1 MQRRAKSGTETV
13 ALGLPRQGNDR
24 RPGVVEGALWISSR
38 YREDGMK
45 RILFLCTGNSC
56 RSQMAQVIMNWLG
69 KGRFEALSAGSKP
82 SGYVHPLAIKTL
94 EDSHL
99 PTEGLRSKSW
109 EEFEGQTFDFIL
121 TVCDWAK
128 ESCPVWPGQPI
139 TAHWG
144 FEDPAE
150 ATGTDEQ
157 KERVFR
163 KVFAEIQTRIRL
175 FIALSME
182 SLPHFELEKR
192 VNTIGKETL

>member
-1 MQRRAKSGTETV
+1 
-13 ALGLPRQGNDR
+13 
-24 RPGVVEGALWISSR
+24 
-38 YREDGMK
+38 MK

-56 RSQMAQVIMNWLG
+56 RSQMAQVIMIYQG

-82 SGYVHPLAIKTL
+82 AGYVHPLAIKTL
-94 EDSHL
+94 EDAKLS
-99 PTEGLRSKSW
+99 TEGLRSKSW
-109 EEFEGQTFDFIL
+109 EEFDGQSFDFVI
-121 TVCDWAK
+121 TVCDRAR

-163 KVFAEIQTRIRL
+163 KVLTEIRTRISL
-175 FIALSME
+175 FLALPMDKLS
-182 SLPHFELEKR
+182 HFELEKQVR
-192 VNTIGKETL
+192 GIGQPLAEPKR